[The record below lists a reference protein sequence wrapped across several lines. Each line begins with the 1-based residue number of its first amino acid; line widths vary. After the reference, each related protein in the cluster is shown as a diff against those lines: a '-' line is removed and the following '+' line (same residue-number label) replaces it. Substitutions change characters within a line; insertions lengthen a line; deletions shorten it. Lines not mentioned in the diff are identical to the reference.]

1 MWFYRLV
8 RNKDKKMV
16 GYHQFGGK
24 VLMLNDL
31 DLVKQVFVKDF
42 NHFVDRWPRSLK
54 FDTERLNNMM
64 FFAPGDDAWTQM
76 RHAGSPA
83 FTSGKLKHMSKIINK
98 VACDLIDYLDK
109 ISVTGEEV
117 SAKEVASRFT
127 VQSIASTGFG
137 IEANTFDD
145 NPQGS
150 QFYSMARRMV
160 EGEVSLRMLL
170 KNLLVFSAPSFANIF
185 NMKLEGI
192 DKGAVEYFE
201 NIIKQQIKLR
211 KNKTKKRNDMI
222 DLLTEALMGHA
233 SNDEEVKRQIEEELE
248 VAKPAKV
255 TAIKEE
261 MLEDALISNLIL
273 LFLAGYDTSSNMMAA
288 CMFFLAKNHDI
299 QAQLFQEINDA
310 DFNEKMDYNTIM
322 NLPYLDM
329 VVYESMRHFPIVEI
343 QRVCTQDYKIP
354 GSNCTIPKGMTVI
367 APAAGIMMDER
378 YYPNPTKF
386 NPEHFSPENKE
397 KRSPYAFLAFGHG
410 PRNCIG
416 NRLGLLQF
424 KSGIAHIIQNFKI
437 MESPRTPEKLEMD
450 PKKQATDI
458 KDGPWVKF
466 QRRGIHGRRLSRQGS
481 VQAS

>member
-1 MWFYRLV
+1 MTNKLSVF

-16 GYHQFGGK
+16 GYHQLGAK
-24 VLMLNDL
+24 VLMINDL

-42 NHFVDRWPRSLK
+42 NHFVDRWPHYLK
-54 FDTERLNNMM
+54 FDSEYVNNMM
-64 FFAPGDDAWTQM
+64 FFTPGDEAWTQM

-83 FTSGKLKHMSKIINK
+83 FTSGKLRHMSKIINK
-98 VACDLIDYLDK
+98 VAYDLIDYLDK

-117 SAKEVASRFT
+117 SAKEVSSRFT
-127 VQSIASTGFG
+127 VQTIASTGFG
-137 IEANTFDD
+137 IEANTFDED

-160 EGEVSLRMLL
+160 EGKMSLIILL
-170 KNLLVFSAPSFANIF
+170 KILLVIFAPSFANILNLKIPF
-185 NMKLEGI
+185 TSE
-192 DKGAVEYFE
+192 AFEYFV

-233 SNDEEVKRQIEEELE
+233 SNDEEVKRQVEEELE

-255 TAIKEE
+255 TAIKED
-261 MLEDALISNLIL
+261 MLEGALVSNLLL

-288 CMFFLAKNHDI
+288 CMFFLAKNQDI
-299 QAQLFQEINDA
+299 QARLFQEVNDA

-329 VVYESMRHFPIVEI
+329 VVYESMRHFPIIEI
-343 QRVCTQDYKIP
+343 QRICTQDYKIP
-354 GSNCTIPKGMTVI
+354 GSNFTIPKGMTVI

-378 YYPNPTKF
+378 HYPNPTQF
-386 NPEHFSPENKE
+386 NPEHFSPESKE

-410 PRNCIG
+410 PRNSAVPMLKIR
-416 NRLGLLQF
+416 NWQSLLLL
-424 KSGIAHIIQNFKI
+424 KIA
-437 MESPRTPEKLEMD
+437 
-450 PKKQATDI
+450 
-458 KDGPWVKF
+458 W
-466 QRRGIHGRRLSRQGS
+466 
-481 VQAS
+481 